1 MIAISNSTQEVYSM
15 TIVSKI
21 IDKYT
26 TNTKPIN
33 LLLNTQY
40 KENII
45 KYISDSYFNIFDYK
59 NISLFEVYDIYIVD
73 LDKLETI
80 LPIYKKFLSKI
91 VMVNHG
97 NVSSLFDTKQNYN
110 RLVSICDISM
120 ITADMEL
127 YLKTK
132 NSYSNYS
139 FLHLNQINQYL
150 LNIQNEQ

>member
-26 TNTKPIN
+26 TNSKPIN
-33 LLLNTQY
+33 LLLNIQY

-45 KYISDSYFNIFDYK
+45 KYISDSFFNIFDYK

-91 VMVNHG
+91 VVVNHG